1 MRKAKLSQEK
11 RMSGVC
17 MMTRIERMF
26 DDVVE
31 IAENNQ
37 TIDQYGYSSRAESY
51 PPRKDYGAIDLVDKD
66 ESTLSK
72 IQSLISTIGTG
83 GKDAK
88 FEKNTPRSIAFS
100 MLRAVEAACSAVD
113 NVAMGKVKRAVC
125 SARVGADVQ
134 DDTERLSNV
143 EIAAKYAL
151 SKNLIRRVAIVQ
163 SFPIDQERSVGLIED
178 NPNMLMITVG
188 RGKAP
193 AAVTSAGNIRHASLP
208 RICHEDDLVRIAQKS
223 VISEIK
229 SFAPDLILYAAS
241 PSENELEAE
250 DETMNKFLT
259 ETLMHLA
266 DEQCKG
272 RFILFLDGLVND
284 EDLEEYRSQIAAH
297 RVMPQVLST

>member
-1 MRKAKLSQEK
+1 
-11 RMSGVC
+11 MSGVC
-17 MMTRIERMF
+17 MVTRIERMF

-37 TIDQYGYSSRAESY
+37 TIAQYGYSNRLDYY
-51 PPRKDYGAIDLVDKD
+51 PPRNDDGAIDLVDKD
-66 ESTLSK
+66 ESTLSR
-72 IQSLISTIGTG
+72 IQGLISTIGTG
-83 GKDAK
+83 SKEAK
-88 FEKNTPRSIAFS
+88 FEKNTARSVAFS

-125 SARVGADVQ
+125 SARVSSESAGQAEG
-134 DDTERLSNV
+134 ERLSNV

-163 SFPIDQERSVGLIED
+163 SFPIDQERSVGMIEN

-193 AAVTSAGNIRHASLP
+193 AAVTNAGNIRHASLP
-208 RICHEDDLVRIAQKS
+208 RICHEDDLARVAQKS

-229 SFAPDLILYAAS
+229 AFAPDLILYAAS
-241 PSENELEAE
+241 PSDSELEAE
-250 DETMNKFLT
+250 DEAMNKFLT
-259 ETLMHLA
+259 DALMHLA

-272 RFILFLDGLVND
+272 RFILFLDGVVED
-284 EDLEEYRSQIAAH
+284 EDLEEYRNQIASH
-297 RVMPQVLST
+297 QVMPQVLST